1 MRFLRFPRVVLIP
14 AALILAALGPSCG
27 GGGGSTPAA
36 PGTPTTTTTT
46 VPPATGTADLVI
58 SILGDQG
65 GMSFSPATAT
75 LRVGQT
81 VAWRNDDTDL
91 HTATQDGGRFNTGNI
106 TRGATSAPIA
116 MSAAGAFPYHCALHP
131 GMVGSLT
138 VNP

>member
-1 MRFLRFPRVVLIP
+1 MRFFRFPCLL
-14 AALILAALGPSCG
+14 LILAFLAPSCG
-27 GGGGSTPAA
+27 GGGSTPT
-36 PGTPTTTTTT
+36 TPANPTTTTT

-65 GMSFSPATAT
+65 GMSFSPANAT

-81 VAWRNDDTDL
+81 VAWRNNDTDL

-116 MSAAGAFPYHCALHP
+116 MTAAGTFPYHCALHP
-131 GMVGSLT
+131 GMVASLT

>member
-1 MRFLRFPRVVLIP
+1 MRFFRFPHLV
-14 AALILAALGPSCG
+14 LILAVLGPSC

-36 PGTPTTTTTT
+36 PSNPTTTTTT

-58 SILGDQG
+58 SILGNQG
-65 GMSFSPATAT
+65 GMSFSPAAAT
-75 LRVGQT
+75 IRVGQT
-81 VAWRNDDTDL
+81 VAWRNNDTDV
-91 HTATQDGGRFNTGNI
+91 HTATDNGGRFNTGTV

-116 MSAAGAFPYHCALHP
+116 MTAAGAFPYHCAFHP

>member
-1 MRFLRFPRVVLIP
+1 MRFIRFPRVVLIL
-14 AALILAALGPSCG
+14 ALLGPSCG
-27 GGGGSTPAA
+27 GGSSTPST
-36 PGTPTTTTTT
+36 PSNPTTTTTT

-81 VAWRNDDTDL
+81 VAWRNNDTDI
-91 HTATQDGGRFNTGNI
+91 HTATDNGGRFNTGTV

-116 MSAAGAFPYHCALHP
+116 MTATGSFPYHCSFHP
-131 GMVGSLT
+131 GMVASLT